1 MMQLPRRL
9 REANLSVDEFR
20 RRGFIPW
27 TKVDHFLRAFR
38 SIWISTTR
46 PDGRPHAVPVW
57 YIWNGRYLYFISDRS
72 LQKSKN
78 LALQPW
84 IVVHAGDGDDV
95 IILEGLA
102 EIVTDQAELET
113 VDASYRA
120 KYVDP
125 GSGAQ
130 ATIFEPGADLYR
142 VHVKHVMAWEYGT
155 VANRTDWKL
164 G

>member
-1 MMQLPRRL
+1 M
-9 REANLSVDEFR
+9 DEFR
-20 RRGFIPW
+20 TQGFIPW
-27 TKVDHFLRAFR
+27 SKIDHFLYAFR

-57 YIWNGRYLYFISDRS
+57 YLWDGRSVYFISGRS

-78 LALQPW
+78 LARQSW

-95 IILEGLA
+95 IILEGPA
-102 EIVTDQAELET
+102 EIVTDRVELER
-113 VDASYRA
+113 VDAAYRA

-130 ATIFEPGADLYR
+130 ATIFEPEADLYR
-142 VHVKHVMAWEYGT
+142 VNVRHVMAWEYGT
-155 VANRTDWKL
+155 VANRTDWKFK
-164 G
+164 